1 MYNREKIPLFRAKL
15 QVIIKFSLTKGSE
28 NCIMKLLNA
37 AGTFPEE
44 YKAEGLN
51 YMGLTLTEKI
61 LKSHTVEGEFVK
73 GGEIG
78 IRIDQTLTQ
87 DATGTMAYLEFE
99 AMGVPRVRTERSV
112 AYIDHNT
119 LQSGFENADDHRFIG
134 SVAKKHGIYF
144 SRPGNGICH
153 QVHLERFGAPGKT
166 LIGSDSHTPTGGGI
180 GMIAIGAGGLDV
192 AVAMGGGAYFITY
205 PKIVKVELTG
215 ALSPWVSAKD
225 VILEVLRRLSVK
237 GGVGKVIEYCGEGV
251 KSLSVPERAT
261 ITNMGAEL
269 GATTSIF
276 PSDEITRQFL
286 AAQGRE
292 DVYVPLSA
300 DPDAV
305 YDEFVEIDLSELV
318 PMAACPHSPDNVK
331 TVDELC
337 GMKIDQVC
345 IGSCTNS
352 SLMDMMKVAY
362 ILKGKTVH
370 PDVSLSIAPGSK
382 QVLNML
388 AENGALAVM
397 IDAGARILE
406 SACGPCIGM
415 GQSPNSGGI
424 SLRTFNRNFEG
435 RSGTKDGQVYLVSPE
450 LAAYSAVMGVLSDP
464 RKIEGEFKFTMP
476 DRFTVNDNMIVPPA
490 PESEMDKVEILRGP
504 NIKPFPTT
512 APLSEDIDCGVSLK
526 VGDNITTDHIMPAGA
541 KILPLRSNIPAI
553 SNFCFAVCDEKFPVR
568 AKEMGSSIIVG
579 GANYGQG
586 SSREHAALAPLYL
599 GVKAVLVKSFARIH
613 RANLINAGIL
623 PLTFVNEG
631 DYDRISQGDRLVI
644 KGIGTSVKNGVSEI
658 TVRNETAGCDI
669 PVLCELTGRTR
680 DIVLAGGLLD
690 YTRES
695 LKA

>member
-1 MYNREKIPLFRAKL
+1 
-15 QVIIKFSLTKGSE
+15 
-28 NCIMKLLNA
+28 
-37 AGTFPEE
+37 
-44 YKAEGLN
+44 
-51 YMGLTLTEKI
+51 MGLTLAEKI
-61 LKSHTVEGEFVK
+61 LKNHLVDGEFKK
-73 GGEIG
+73 GAEIG

-99 AMGVPRVRTERSV
+99 AMGVPRVKTERSV

-153 QVHLERFGAPGKT
+153 QVHLERFGVPGKT

-192 AVAMGGGAYFITY
+192 AVAMGGGAYYITY

-215 ALSPWVSAKD
+215 KLSPWVSAKD
-225 VILEVLRRLSVK
+225 VILEVLRNLTVK
-237 GGVGKVIEYCGEGV
+237 GGVGKIIEYCGEGV
-251 KSLSVPERAT
+251 QSLTVPERAT

-269 GATTSIF
+269 GATTSVF
-276 PSDEITRQFL
+276 PSDEETRLFL
-286 AAQGRE
+286 KAQGRE
-292 DVYVPLSA
+292 DVYTPLAA
-300 DPDAV
+300 DTDAV
-305 YDEFVEIDLSELV
+305 YDEVLQINLSELA
-318 PMAACPHSPDNVK
+318 PLAACPHSPDNIK
-331 TVDELC
+331 TATELS

-352 SLMDMMKVAY
+352 SLMDMMKVAH

-382 QVLNML
+382 QVLNMMAQMGLL
-388 AENGALAVM
+388 ADM

-415 GQSPNSGGI
+415 GQSPNSKGI

-435 RSGTKDGQVYLVSPE
+435 RSGTKDAQVYLVSPE
-450 LAAYSAVMGVLSDP
+450 LAAASALAGVLTDP
-464 RKIEGEFKFTMP
+464 RTLGEMP
-476 DRFTVNDNMIVPPA
+476 AFPMPEHFVIHDNMIVPPVSA
-490 PESEMDKVEILRGP
+490 EEMDSVEILRGP
-504 NIKPFPTT
+504 NIKPFPNT
-512 APLSEDIDCGVSLK
+512 APLAESMDAGVSLK

-553 SNFCFAVCDEKFPVR
+553 SKFCFTVCDEKFPAR
-568 AKEMGSSIIVG
+568 ALDMGKSIIVG
-579 GANYGQG
+579 GSNYGQG

-613 RANLINAGIL
+613 RSNLINAGIL
-623 PLTFVNEG
+623 PLTFANEA
-631 DYDRISQGDRLVI
+631 DYDLIAQGDELALEDVRALI
-644 KGIGTSVKNGVSEI
+644 SAGQTDLILKNKTTGKE
-658 TVRNETAGCDI
+658 I
-669 PVLCELTGRTR
+669 PVKCELSERQK
-680 DIVLAGGLLD
+680 DIMLAGGLLD
-690 YTRES
+690 YTREQ
-695 LKA
+695 LEH

>member
-1 MYNREKIPLFRAKL
+1 
-15 QVIIKFSLTKGSE
+15 
-28 NCIMKLLNA
+28 
-37 AGTFPEE
+37 
-44 YKAEGLN
+44 
-51 YMGLTLTEKI
+51 MGLTLTEKI
-61 LKSHTVEGEFVK
+61 LKAHLVDGEMVK
-73 GGEIG
+73 GQEIG

-99 AMGVPRVRTERSV
+99 AMGVPRVKTERSV

-119 LQSGFENADDHRFIG
+119 LQNGFENADDHRFIG

-153 QVHLERFGAPGKT
+153 QVHLERFGIPGKT

-192 AVAMGGGAYFITY
+192 AVAMGGGAYYITC
-205 PKIVKVELTG
+205 PKVVKVELTG
-215 ALSPWVSAKD
+215 KLPSWVAAKD
-225 VILEVLRRLSVK
+225 VILEVLRRMSVK

-251 KSLSVPERAT
+251 KTLSVPERAT

-276 PSDEITRQFL
+276 PSDEITREFL
-286 AAQGRE
+286 KAQQRE
-292 DVYVPLSA
+292 DVWTELSA
-300 DPDAV
+300 DADAV
-305 YDEFVEIDLSELV
+305 YDEEITINFSELQ
-318 PMAACPHSPDNVK
+318 PLAACPHSPDNVK
-331 TVDELC
+331 SVQEI
-337 GMKIDQVC
+337 GKIKIDQVC

-352 SLMDMMKVAY
+352 SLLDMLKVAH
-362 ILKGKTVH
+362 ILKGRTVH

-388 AENGALAVM
+388 AENGALSIM

-415 GQSPNSGGI
+415 GQSPNSKGI

-435 RSGTKDGQVYLVSPE
+435 RSGTKDGQIYLVSPE
-450 LAAYSAVMGVLSDP
+450 VAAASAITGVFSDP
-464 RKIEGEFKFTMP
+464 RDLGDMPEFKLP
-476 DRFTVNDNMIVPPA
+476 DVFKINDNMITLPA
-490 PESEMDKVEILRGP
+490 SEEEMDSVEILRGP
-504 NIKPFPTT
+504 NIKPFPETS
-512 APLSEDIDCGVSLK
+512 PLDASIDAGVSLK

-553 SNFCFAVCDEKFPVR
+553 SQHCFTICDEQFPQR
-568 AKEMGSSIIVG
+568 AKEMGKSIIVG
-579 GANYGQG
+579 GSNYGQG

-599 GVKAVLVKSFARIH
+599 GIKAVLVKSFARIH

-623 PLTFVNEG
+623 PLTFVNEA
-631 DYDRISQGDRLVI
+631 DYDTISQGDQLVLDNVRTDI
-644 KGIGTSVKNGVSEI
+644 EAGKSEL
-658 TVRNETAGCDI
+658 TVVNKTTGKEI
-669 PVLCELTGRTR
+669 PVLCELSGRTK
-680 DIVLAGGLLD
+680 DIILAGGLLD

-695 LKA
+695 MK